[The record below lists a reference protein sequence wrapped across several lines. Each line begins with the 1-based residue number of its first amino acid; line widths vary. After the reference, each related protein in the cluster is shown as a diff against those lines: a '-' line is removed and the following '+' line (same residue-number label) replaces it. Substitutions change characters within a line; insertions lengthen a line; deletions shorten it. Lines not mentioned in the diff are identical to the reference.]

1 MDSKYIK
8 RLFGNNYHGF
18 NYKEAERNVGVSYLE
33 FMTRIQEVGGKPKLS
48 EKISTEQIYWFTLFC
63 YYTWFGYQIKVIK
76 APELCKF
83 LRLYYGFTEIEEI
96 VIKGRLADRE
106 GKEKKPKKRKD
117 GTLRRVNSNP
127 IVFNN
132 QQRVNVINAFE
143 ELLRMPNNSLYIL
156 DRYMSDIDVNDAEV
170 KIIKE
175 FFTPRTIGRQIA
187 IKLEKLYICLFPE
200 LYKGKGFTTG
210 DLIPDHRR
218 DIINI
223 LTAFDL
229 TDYGDDPDLLKNH
242 KHLLHDDIILPTYL
256 YSKGKIYFHS
266 GDKDDLPPIEYSK
279 EKILEAIANSK

>member
-33 FMTRIQEVGGKPKLS
+33 FLTRIQEAGGKPKLS
-48 EKISTEQIYWFTLFC
+48 EKINTEQIYWFTLFC

-76 APELCKF
+76 APELCEF

-96 VIKGRLADRE
+96 VIKGRLADRD
-106 GKEKKPKKRKD
+106 GNEKKPRKRKD
-117 GTLRRVNSNP
+117 GTFRQVYGDP

-132 QQRVNVINAFE
+132 QQRVNVIKAFE
-143 ELLRMPNNSLYIL
+143 ELLKMPSNALYII
-156 DRYMSDIDVNDAEV
+156 DRYMNDININDAEV
-170 KIIKE
+170 RIIKE

-187 IKLEKLYICLFPE
+187 LKLEKLYICLFPE
-200 LYKGKGFTTG
+200 LYNGKGFTTG

-218 DIINI
+218 DIMNI

-229 TDYGDDPDLLKNH
+229 TDYKDNPDLLKNH
-242 KHLLHDDIILPTYL
+242 KHLLNDDNILPTYL
-256 YSKGKIYFHS
+256 YSKGKIYIHS
-266 GDKDDLPPIEYSK
+266 GDMDDLPLIEYSK